1 MKANTLS
8 TTNTLILPLILGA
21 AAAVIVYA
29 TLTGKQ
35 LPLIGSPRAA
45 LIVLLVVGMAMCTLG
60 GIGQVGASGKWASPL
75 AIAGYLLGSAILVVV
90 LSVFTG
96 WKLPLIQ
103 SETQAVAAVG
113 GMMLVKYLIG
123 TASLFLHLL

>member
-1 MKANTLS
+1 MISKKMEKALNEQINAEMYSAYL
-8 TTNTLILPLILGA
+8 
-21 AAAVIVYA
+21 Y
-29 TLTGKQ
+29 
-35 LPLIGSPRAA
+35 
-45 LIVLLVVGMAMCTLG
+45 
-60 GIGQVGASGKWASPL
+60 L
-75 AIAGYLLGSAILVVV
+75 AIAGYLLGAAILVVI

-123 TASLFLHLL
+123 TTSLFLHLL